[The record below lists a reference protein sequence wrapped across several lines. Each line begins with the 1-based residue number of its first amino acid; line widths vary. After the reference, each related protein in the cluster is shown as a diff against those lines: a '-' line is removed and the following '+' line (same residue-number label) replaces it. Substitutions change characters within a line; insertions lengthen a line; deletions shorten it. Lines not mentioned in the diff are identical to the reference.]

1 MITRRHIRIKVMQ
14 SLYSYFSSNNDIA
27 HIQKDMIKS
36 INRIS
41 DLHSIIISLL
51 IEIRKYALI
60 HFEERKMK
68 YFPTNEDLEP
78 NMKFVQNSVFSLFL
92 KDEEV
97 IKRNKRF
104 SRIWKKDELDLTRKI
119 FLNIIKSDQYKV
131 YLNSNVSNLEEDK
144 NFIKVILSNF
154 LLDNTI
160 FHHILKEK
168 DIFWIDDLPFVS
180 VYLINQIDYMKL
192 DRDNSIMISE
202 VFKNKDDKNFAVK
215 LFRETISNN
224 QYFDNLIDVSSNNW
238 ELDRIANMDILLI
251 KMSLAEILSFKEM
264 PIKVSFN
271 EYIEISKYYSTKNAR
286 VFING
291 VLDKIVDNFKK
302 EGKIKKVGRGLI

>member
-14 SLYSYFSSNNDIA
+14 SLYSYFSSNNDIDY
-27 HIQKDMIKS
+27 IEKDMIKS
-36 INRIS
+36 INKIS

-51 IEIRKYALI
+51 IEIRKYALS
-60 HFEERKMK
+60 HFEERKTK
-68 YFPTNEDLEP
+68 YFPTDEDLEP
-78 NMKFVQNSVFSLFL
+78 NMKFVNNSVFSLFL

-104 SRIWKKDELDLTRKI
+104 SRIWNNDELGLPRKI

-131 YLNSNVSNLEEDK
+131 YLKSSVSNFEEDK
-144 NFIKVILSNF
+144 DFIKVILSNF

-180 VYLINQIDYMKL
+180 VYLINQIDYMKV
-192 DRDNSIMISE
+192 DSYNSIMISK
-202 VFKNKDDKNFAVK
+202 VFKNKDDKNFALK
-215 LFRETISNN
+215 LFRETIFNN
-224 QYFDNLIDVSSNNW
+224 QDFDNLIDVSSNNW

-271 EYIEISKYYSTKNAR
+271 EYIEISKYYSTKNSR

-291 VLDKIVDNFKK
+291 ILDKIVDNFRK

>member
-1 MITRRHIRIKVMQ
+1 MQ
-14 SLYSYFSSNNDIA
+14 SLYSYFSSNNDIDY
-27 HIQKDMIKS
+27 IEKDMIKS
-36 INRIS
+36 INKIS

-51 IEIRKYALI
+51 IEIRKYALS
-60 HFEERKMK
+60 HFEERKTK
-68 YFPTNEDLEP
+68 YFPTDEDLEP
-78 NMKFVQNSVFSLFL
+78 NMKFVNNSVFSLFL

-104 SRIWKKDELDLTRKI
+104 SRIWNNDELGLPRKI

-131 YLNSNVSNLEEDK
+131 YLKSSVSNFEEDK
-144 NFIKVILSNF
+144 DFIKIILSNF

-180 VYLINQIDYMKL
+180 VYLINQIDYMKV
-192 DRDNSIMISE
+192 DSYNSIMISK
-202 VFKNKDDKNFAVK
+202 VFKNKDDKNFALK
-215 LFRETISNN
+215 LFRETIFNN
-224 QYFDNLIDVSSNNW
+224 QDFDNLIDVSSNNW

-271 EYIEISKYYSTKNAR
+271 EYIEISKYYSTKNSR

-291 VLDKIVDNFKK
+291 ILDKIVDNFRK

>member
-1 MITRRHIRIKVMQ
+1 MQ
-14 SLYSYFSSNNDIA
+14 SLYSYFSSNNDIDY
-27 HIQKDMIKS
+27 IEKDMIKS
-36 INRIS
+36 INKIS

-51 IEIRKYALI
+51 IEIRKFALS
-60 HFEERKMK
+60 HFEERKTK
-68 YFPTNEDLEP
+68 YFPTDEDLEP
-78 NMKFVQNSVFSLFL
+78 NMKFVNNSVFSLFL

-104 SRIWKKDELDLTRKI
+104 SRIWKNDELGLPRKI
-119 FLNIIKSDQYKV
+119 FLNIIKSDQYQV
-131 YLNSNVSNLEEDK
+131 YLKSSVSNFEEDK
-144 NFIKVILSNF
+144 DFIKIILSNF

-180 VYLINQIDYMKL
+180 VYLINQIDYMKV
-192 DRDNSIMISE
+192 DSYNSIMISK

-215 LFRETISNN
+215 LFRETIFNN
-224 QYFDNLIDVSSNNW
+224 QDFDNLIDISSNNW

-271 EYIEISKYYSTKNAR
+271 EYIEISKYYSTKNSR

-291 VLDKIVDNFKK
+291 ILDKIVDSFRK

>member
-1 MITRRHIRIKVMQ
+1 MQ
-14 SLYSYFSSNNDIA
+14 SLYSYFSSNNDIDY
-27 HIQKDMIKS
+27 IEKDMIKS
-36 INRIS
+36 INKIS

-51 IEIRKYALI
+51 IEIRKFALS
-60 HFEERKMK
+60 HFEERKTK
-68 YFPTNEDLEP
+68 YFPTDEDLEP
-78 NMKFVQNSVFSLFL
+78 NMKFVNNSVFSLFL

-104 SRIWKKDELDLTRKI
+104 SRIWKNDELGLPRKI

-131 YLNSNVSNLEEDK
+131 YLKSSVSNFEEDK
-144 NFIKVILSNF
+144 DFIKIILSNF

-180 VYLINQIDYMKL
+180 VYLINQIDYMKV
-192 DRDNSIMISE
+192 DSYNSIMISK

-215 LFRETISNN
+215 LFRETIFNN
-224 QYFDNLIDVSSNNW
+224 QDFDNLIDISSNNW

-271 EYIEISKYYSTKNAR
+271 EYIEISKYYSTKNSR

-291 VLDKIVDNFKK
+291 ILDKIVDSFRK

>member
-202 VFKNKDDKNFAVK
+202 VFKNKDDKSFAVK

-271 EYIEISKYYSTKNAR
+271 EYIEISKYYSTKNSR

>member
-1 MITRRHIRIKVMQ
+1 MQ
-14 SLYSYFSSNNDIA
+14 SLYSYFSSNNDIDY
-27 HIQKDMIKS
+27 IEKDMIKS
-36 INRIS
+36 INKIS

-51 IEIRKYALI
+51 IEIRKFALS
-60 HFEERKMK
+60 HFEERKTK
-68 YFPTNEDLEP
+68 YFPTDEDLEP
-78 NMKFVQNSVFSLFL
+78 NMKFVNNSVFSLFL
-92 KDEEV
+92 KDKEV

-104 SRIWKKDELDLTRKI
+104 SRIWKNDELGLPRKI

-131 YLNSNVSNLEEDK
+131 YLKSSVSNFEEDK
-144 NFIKVILSNF
+144 DFIKIILSNF

-180 VYLINQIDYMKL
+180 VYLINQIDYMKV
-192 DRDNSIMISE
+192 DSYNSIMISK

-215 LFRETISNN
+215 LFRETIFNN
-224 QYFDNLIDVSSNNW
+224 QDFDNLIDVSSNNW

-271 EYIEISKYYSTKNAR
+271 EYIEIS
-286 VFING
+286 
-291 VLDKIVDNFKK
+291 
-302 EGKIKKVGRGLI
+302 